1 MYHYLVF
8 VPLALIFSAAALAL
22 PWFIVRAGYRDLVQI
37 TCACVSVLGLCAAT
51 GVFSYFDN
59 KPLAFLYGCG
69 ALACFLYGCGAL
81 ACFLYAVDCAIPLY
95 MTRKKPRK
103 QL

>member
-37 TCACVSVLGLCAAT
+37 TCACVSVRLRRA
-51 GVFSYFDN
+51 GVLFVRGRLRDTVVYD
-59 KPLAFLYGCG
+59 A
-69 ALACFLYGCGAL
+69 
-81 ACFLYAVDCAIPLY
+81 
-95 MTRKKPRK
+95 
-103 QL
+103 

>member
-8 VPLALIFSAAALAL
+8 VPLALIISAAALAL
-22 PWFIVRAGYRDLVQI
+22 PWFIVR
-37 TCACVSVLGLCAAT
+37 AAT

-59 KPLAFLYGCG
+59 KPLA
-69 ALACFLYGCGAL
+69 FLYGCGAL

>member
-8 VPLALIFSAAALAL
+8 VPLALIISAAALAL

-69 ALACFLYGCGAL
+69 ALACFLY
-81 ACFLYAVDCAIPLY
+81 AVDLSLIHI
-95 MTRKKPRK
+95 
-103 QL
+103 

>member
-51 GVFSYFDN
+51 G
-59 KPLAFLYGCG
+59 A
-69 ALACFLYGCGAL
+69 ACVSVRLRRAGVLFVRGRLRDTVVYDA
-81 ACFLYAVDCAIPLY
+81 
-95 MTRKKPRK
+95 
-103 QL
+103 

>member
-8 VPLALIFSAAALAL
+8 VPLALIIRAAALAL

-69 ALACFLYGCGAL
+69 ALACFLY
-81 ACFLYAVDCAIPLY
+81 AVDCAIPLY

>member
-8 VPLALIFSAAALAL
+8 VPLALIISARCACPA
-22 PWFIVRAGYRDLVQI
+22 PRFIVRAGYRDLVQI

-69 ALACFLYGCGAL
+69 ALACFVRGRLRDTVVYDA
-81 ACFLYAVDCAIPLY
+81 
-95 MTRKKPRK
+95 
-103 QL
+103 

>member
-1 MYHYLVF
+1 MTTQVACRIPPSGCLLRH
-8 VPLALIFSAAALAL
+8 VPL

-37 TCACVSVLGLCAAT
+37 TCACVSILGLCAAT

-69 ALACFLYGCGAL
+69 ALACFLY
-81 ACFLYAVDCAIPLY
+81 AVDCAIPLY

>member
-8 VPLALIFSAAALAL
+8 VPLALIISAAALAL

-51 GVFSYFDN
+51 GFSATSIISRLRFCTVAARWR
-59 KPLAFLYGCG
+59 AFC
-69 ALACFLYGCGAL
+69 
-81 ACFLYAVDCAIPLY
+81 
-95 MTRKKPRK
+95 TR
-103 QL
+103 